1 MRPLRFLARFLVSP
15 RAALLDA
22 AEWSPDRS
30 QRATWGDRYT
40 IAAED
45 VAIPQDERLRAIS
58 ECRDL
63 LRNSAVTRG
72 IVERVR
78 GITVGVSGI
87 LPEATTEDAA
97 WNDAAEK
104 LWAAWCHDPE
114 GTGQSDMAELQG
126 LLAASTLTDGGM
138 ALLLHD
144 DGTVTPI
151 ETDRLLADP
160 NGEPGSLPFRV
171 DARGRVT
178 AWCVHDRR
186 RQGQFDPPKYRW
198 VSAKRILT
206 LFVRVRAD
214 QVLPLPQLTACALTV
229 RDMEEL
235 NRYTLRQA
243 KVQSITA
250 AIHTRGASGAPAFQL
265 RGREDAADAEAAGA
279 KRFEKAT
286 GMTVIDTDGDYR
298 TLAPSTPSSTYD
310 TFMRHNLRLVSMAV
324 GLPYEFLALYFADGT
339 YSSAKATMTQ
349 AREAVA
355 LRQRH
360 LKRAILQPLW
370 EWQTSRWVALGLL
383 PPPPGGVASVRW
395 RDPAFEWMDIK
406 DSVQTDLMEV
416 RAGLRTM
423 EDLAAKRG
431 GDYPT
436 LLRKRAQEV
445 LLLREV
451 ADETGIPAEELSA
464 IVLPG
469 ATPAAGGQGT
479 TVSDGEPQ
487 EDRRESRDAQE
498 AR

>member
-1 MRPLRFLARFLVSP
+1 MRPLRTFARILTYP
-15 RAALLDA
+15 LAALLDA

-30 QRATWGDRYT
+30 QRATWGDRYSV
-40 IAAED
+40 ASED
-45 VAIPQDERLRAIS
+45 QAIPQDVRLRAIS

-63 LRNSAVTRG
+63 MRNSAVTRG
-72 IVERVR
+72 IVERIR

-87 LPEATTEDAA
+87 VPEACTGNPGWDE
-97 WNDAAEK
+97 AAEA
-104 LWAAWCHDPE
+104 LWAAWCRDPE
-114 GTGQSDMAELQG
+114 GTGRSDMAELQG

-151 ETDRLLADP
+151 ETDRILADP
-160 NGEPGSLPFRV
+160 KGVPGSLPFRV

-186 RQGQFDPPKYRW
+186 DPGHAFDVPKYRW
-198 VSAKRILT
+198 VSARRLLT
-206 LFVRVRAD
+206 LFVRTRAD
-214 QVLPLPQLTACALTV
+214 QTLPIPQLSACALTV

-250 AIHTRGASGAPAFQL
+250 AIHTRGESGSSAFQL
-265 RGREDAADAEAAGA
+265 RGKSNGPDAEEAGA

-298 TLAPSTPSSTYD
+298 TLAPSTPSATYD

-360 LKRAILQPLW
+360 LKRSILQPLW
-370 EWQTSRWVALGLL
+370 EWQVARWVALGLL
-383 PPPPGGVASVRW
+383 PPPPGGVPTVRW
-395 RDPAFEWMDIK
+395 RDPAFEWMDVK

-431 GDYPT
+431 GDYET
-436 LLRKRAQEV
+436 LLRKRAQE
-445 LLLREV
+445 LMLLREV
-451 ADETGIPAEELSA
+451 AAEAGVSEADLSA

-469 ATPAAGGQGT
+469 AMAVEPEPTKPSGVKGLAARAEEGKE
-479 TVSDGEPQ
+479 VL
-487 EDRRESRDAQE
+487 
-498 AR
+498 